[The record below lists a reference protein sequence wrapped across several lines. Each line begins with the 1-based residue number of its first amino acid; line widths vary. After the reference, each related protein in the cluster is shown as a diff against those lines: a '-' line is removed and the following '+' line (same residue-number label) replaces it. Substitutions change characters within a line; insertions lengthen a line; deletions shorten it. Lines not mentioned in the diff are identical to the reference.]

1 MLQGMK
7 IGFIGGGN
15 MAEAL
20 IRGLLAGG
28 VPAGLLLA
36 SEPSAERQAHLTSRY
51 GITIVGHNTDI
62 ARQCQAVIIAVKPQV
77 ASWVLQEIS
86 SELPAETPLISI
98 MAGVTTAFMEAAF
111 PGAARVVRVMPNTP
125 ALVLEAASAIA
136 RGLHATDDDIS
147 LARRIFELVGK
158 TWVVDEK
165 LLDAVT
171 GLSGSGPAY
180 VMTFIEALADAGVR
194 NGLPRDIAAGLAVQ
208 TVYGSAKLLL
218 ETREHPALLREK
230 VTSPGGTTIAGLHV
244 LENGAFRGNIISAVE
259 AATER
264 SRELGKK

>member
-28 VPAGLLLA
+28 VPAGLLLV
-36 SEPSAERQAHLTSRY
+36 SEPSAERRAHLTSRY
-51 GITIVGHNTDI
+51 GITIVGHNTDL
-62 ARQCQAVIIAVKPQV
+62 ARQCQAVIIAVKPQI

-86 SELPAETPLISI
+86 GELPAETPLISI
-98 MAGVTTAFMEAAF
+98 MAGVTTAVMEAAF
-111 PGAARVVRVMPNTP
+111 PAARVVRVMPNTP

>member
-36 SEPSAERQAHLTSRY
+36 SEPSAERRAHLTSRY
-51 GITIVGHNTDI
+51 GITIVGHNTDL
-62 ARQCQAVIIAVKPQV
+62 ARQCQAGIIAVKPQV

-98 MAGVTTAFMEAAF
+98 MAGVTTAVMEAAF
-111 PGAARVVRVMPNTP
+111 PAARVVRVMPNTP